1 MFSLSLLEGKEPEYS
16 LWLPCFYSAQPCF
29 TLNTPWLRGQSLSL
43 LAFKLPINI
52 HHQPVPSGHT
62 RSSSRAHPAQMTR
75 KQICSQILAWHHHH
89 QNTPKPL
96 E

>member
-1 MFSLSLLEGKEPEYS
+1 MATQFLLCPVLFYPEY
-16 LWLPCFYSAQPCF
+16 
-29 TLNTPWLRGQSLSL
+29 PWLRGQSLSL

-52 HHQPVPSGHT
+52 HHQLVPSGHT
-62 RSSSRAHPAQMTR
+62 QSSSRAHPAQMTR
-75 KQICSQILAWHHHH
+75 KQICNQILAWRHHH

>member
-1 MFSLSLLEGKEPEYS
+1 MATQFLLCQA
-16 LWLPCFYSAQPCF
+16 LFYPKCH
-29 TLNTPWLRGQSLSL
+29 WLRGQSLSL

-62 RSSSRAHPAQMTR
+62 QSSSRAHPAQMTR
-75 KQICSQILAWHHHH
+75 KQICSQNLAWHHHH
-89 QNTPKPL
+89 QNIPKPL